1 MDDQGRLIGVTAAI
15 KSASQSN
22 AGIGFVI
29 PSAIVSKEVPTLIK
43 SGSYQHPYLGISGTT
58 LTPDLAQA
66 MNLNPSQRGALVE
79 DVTPGTPAAN
89 AGLQGSSNTATINGQ
104 QVNVGGDVITAVNG
118 QKVTTMDDLI
128 SYLFGQ
134 TEVGQTVT
142 LTVLRNGN
150 ETSVKVNLEARP
162 NQTPSTS
169 GSGIL
174 PGQGNGNNGNNGN
187 GNNGNSGQAA
197 AAYIGVSTVDM
208 NAQIAQAMN
217 LPASQMGVLVEAVQ
231 PGSPAE
237 QAGLQAGSQNMTIGG
252 QQVLVGGDIITGID
266 GTTVN
271 STSDLTAALR
281 QDQPGQT
288 VQLNILRNGNSQTV
302 SLTLGSRL
310 TQ

>member
-15 KSASQSN
+15 ESASQSN

-29 PSAIVSKEVPTLIK
+29 PSAIVSKEVPTLIQ

-79 DVTPGTPAAN
+79 EVTPGTPAAN
-89 AGLQGSSNTATINGQ
+89 AGLQGSNNTATINGQ

-134 TEVGQTVT
+134 TEVGQTIT

-150 ETSVKVNLEARP
+150 ETSVKVTLEARP

-169 GSGIL
+169 GSGIV
-174 PGQGNGNNGNNGN
+174 PGQGNGSSGNNGN

-197 AAYIGVSTVDM
+197 AAYIGVSTVNM

-237 QAGLQAGSQNMTIGG
+237 QAGLQAGSQTMTIGG
-252 QQVLVGGDIITGID
+252 QQVIVGGDIITGID

-271 STSDLTAALR
+271 SASDLTAALR